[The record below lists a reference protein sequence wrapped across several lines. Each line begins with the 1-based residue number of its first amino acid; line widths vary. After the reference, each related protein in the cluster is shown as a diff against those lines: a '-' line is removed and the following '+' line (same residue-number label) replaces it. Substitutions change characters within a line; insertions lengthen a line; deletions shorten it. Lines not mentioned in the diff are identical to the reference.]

1 MADNDV
7 TVLALGDV
15 FLDRPDPA
23 SAFEAAGELFAVA
36 DIRFANNEGAYAD
49 GVDPVPNARPPAVAA
64 RRNAT
69 ALRGAGFD
77 VLSVANNHIL
87 DAGYPGL
94 HSTLACLQEAGA
106 RPVGAG
112 ADRTAAYRPV
122 IVERHGR
129 TVAFLAFSSV
139 FPAGYEARG
148 AMPGLAPLRAH
159 NAYVPAILH
168 EWAPGMAPR
177 VISLLDGSDAER
189 AEEAIAGVRE
199 QADVVVVSCHW
210 GDFSR
215 PHLVTEHE
223 RECAELFV
231 DAGADVVLGHHQHT
245 LRGVQF
251 YDGRPVLYGLG
262 HWAMDLPRLGD
273 WLAGEGLPVDGSDA
287 LALYG
292 AHGVYPRADYPLLPF
307 HPDSRLTAAALLTI
321 RESGGTDV
329 VFVPAHIQ
337 PSGRTVPVGPD
348 QAEGLLVAE
357 YLRAATAATNAM
369 VGEWR
374 QVTPAIAGLPVL
386 PRGKGPVEQ

>member
-1 MADNDV
+1 MAHNDV

-15 FLDRPDPA
+15 FLDRPDA
-23 SAFEAAGELFAVA
+23 KSAFEAAGELFAVA

-49 GVDPVPNARPPAVAA
+49 GVDPVPNARPPAIAA
-64 RRNAT
+64 RRNAA

-94 HSTLACLQEAGA
+94 RSTLACLQEAGA

-112 ADRTAAYRPV
+112 ADRAAAYRPV
-122 IVERHGR
+122 IVERNGR
-129 TVAFLAFSSV
+129 RVAFLAFSSV

-148 AMPGLAPLRAH
+148 ALPGLAPLRAH

-168 EWAPGMAPR
+168 EWAPGMVPR
-177 VISLLDGSDAER
+177 VISLLDGTDAER
-189 AEEAIAGVRE
+189 VEEAIASARE
-199 QADVVVVSCHW
+199 QADAVVVSCHW

-215 PHLVTEHE
+215 PHLITDHE
-223 RECAELFV
+223 QECAELFV
-231 DAGADVVLGHHQHT
+231 EAGADVVLGHHQHT

-251 YDGRPVLYGLG
+251 HDGRPILYGLG

-273 WLAGEGLPVDGSDA
+273 WLAGEGLPVDGPEA

-292 AHGVYPRADYPLLPF
+292 AHGIYPRVDYPLLPF
-307 HPDSRLTAAALLTI
+307 HPDSRLTAAALVTI
-321 RESGGTDV
+321 RASGDTQV
-329 VFVPAHIQ
+329 AFVPAHIQ

-348 QAEGLLVAE
+348 RKEGLLVAE
-357 YLRAATAATNAM
+357 YLRAACAATNAT

-374 QVTPAIAGLPVL
+374 QVTRATMGLPVL
-386 PRGKGPVEQ
+386 PQD

>member
-1 MADNDV
+1 MVHNDV

-15 FLDRPDPA
+15 FLERPDPA
-23 SAFEAAGELFAVA
+23 SAFEAAGELFAAA

-49 GVDPVPNARPPAVAA
+49 DVDPVPNARPPAIAA

-77 VLSVANNHIL
+77 VLSLANNHIL

-94 HSTLACLQEAGA
+94 RSTLACLREAGV

-112 ADRTAAYRPV
+112 TDRAAAYQPV
-122 IVERHGR
+122 IVERNGR
-129 TVAFLAFSSV
+129 SVAFLAFSSV

-148 AMPGLAPLRAH
+148 ALPGLAPLRAH

-168 EWAPGMAPR
+168 EWAPGMLPR
-177 VISLLDGSDAER
+177 TVSLLDGTDAER
-189 AEEAIAGVRE
+189 AEEAIASVRE

-215 PHLVTEHE
+215 PYVITDHE

-231 DAGADVVLGHHQHT
+231 EAGADVVLGHHQHT

-251 YDGRPVLYGLG
+251 LDGKPILYGLG
-262 HWAMDLPRLGD
+262 HWAMDLPRLAD
-273 WLAGEGLPVDGSDA
+273 WLTGEGLPVDGPEA

-292 AHGVYPRADYPLLPF
+292 SHGVYPRPDYPLLPF
-307 HPDSRLTAAALLTI
+307 HPDSRLTAAALVTI
-321 RESGGTDV
+321 RASGETEV
-329 VFVPAHIQ
+329 AFVPAYIQ

-348 QAEGLLVAE
+348 DPEGTLVAE
-357 YLRAATAATNAM
+357 YLRAACAATDAT
-369 VGEWR
+369 VGDWR
-374 QVTPAIAGLPVL
+374 QVTEAVAALPVL
-386 PRGKGPVEQ
+386 PAA